1 MAADDYK
8 REPADSPAW
17 VRGMTQSRVSRRQ
30 FVRGAMG
37 MATLAALGPALAA
50 CGVGGT
56 KDTGSSAD
64 IDWDAWW
71 DDQKPTKSLS
81 FANWPLYI
89 DTAGGGKHPSIDKF
103 TKETGI
109 SVKYQPVIQDNAQFF
124 SKISPTLQA
133 GDPTGY
139 DIIVMSNGWETA
151 QLMANRWLIPLDH
164 RQLPNFKKYRG
175 KVTDLN
181 YDPELRY
188 NAVWQAGITG
198 IGYNPELTGGEID
211 SIEALWDPQFKGKVG
226 MLNDDD
232 ELGSAGLLALGIEPE
247 TSTYDDWKKAAD
259 KLQEQ
264 KDAGIVRQYYDQS
277 YIKALQNGDIALGL
291 AYSGDIF
298 QSNNSG
304 YPNLRFVVPKEGSM
318 LWHDCCQI
326 PLHASNPVSALK
338 WINFFYKPENQAM
351 IEDWVNYI
359 CPVPAAQDIIRNKLD
374 DPTVADSPLVFPTPD
389 MIERLHGYPKNT
401 TLETHKQW
409 ADLFDSIMQS

>member
-1 MAADDYK
+1 MESDGSGGAPEN
-8 REPADSPAW
+8 RVAW
-17 VRGMTQSRVSRRQ
+17 LRGMTQPRVSRRQ

-37 MATLAALGPALAA
+37 VAALAAFGPTLAA

-56 KDTGSSAD
+56 KDTGSASNV
-64 IDWDAWW
+64 DWNAWW
-71 DDQKPTKSLS
+71 DKQRPTKSLS

-89 DTAGGGKHPSIDKF
+89 DTGGGGKHPSIQKF
-103 TKETGI
+103 TRETGI
-109 SVKYQPVIQDNAQFF
+109 NVKYQPVIQDNAEFF

-133 GDPTGY
+133 GESTGY

-181 YDPELRY
+181 YDPDLTY

-198 IGYNPELTGGEID
+198 IGYNPQMTGGPID
-211 SIEALWDPQFKGKVG
+211 SIEALWDPKFKGKVG

-232 ELGSAGLLALGIEPE
+232 ELGAAGLLALGIEPE
-247 TSTYDDWKKAAD
+247 TSTYDDWKKAAAKLTEQRD
-259 KLQEQ
+259 KGL
-264 KDAGIVRQYYDQS
+264 VRQYYDQS
-277 YIKALQNGDIALGL
+277 YIKALQNGDIAICL

-304 YPNLRFVVPKEGSM
+304 FPDLKFTVPKEGSM

-338 WINFFYKPENQAM
+338 WINFYYKPENQAM

-374 DPTVADSPLVFPTPD
+374 DPTVADSPMVFPPPE
-389 MIERLHGYPKNT
+389 MVARLHGYPKNT
-401 TLETHKQW
+401 TIEAHQQW
-409 ADLFDSIMQS
+409 TSLFDPIMQS

>member
-1 MAADDYK
+1 MASEE
-8 REPADSPAW
+8 REDRPGDEAAW
-17 VRGMTQSRVSRRQ
+17 IRGMTQPRISRRHLI
-30 FVRGAMG
+30 RGAMG
-37 MATLAALGPALAA
+37 VTAMAALGPALAA

-56 KDTGSSAD
+56 KDTGAAAD
-64 IDWDAWW
+64 VDWDAWW
-71 DDQKPTKSLS
+71 DKQKPTTNLN

-89 DTAGGGKHPSIDKF
+89 DTEKGKHPSLNKF
-103 TKETGI
+103 QKETGI
-109 SVKYQPVIQDNAQFF
+109 SVKYQAVIQDNAEFY
-124 SKISPTLQA
+124 SKISPVLQA

-139 DIIVMSNGWETA
+139 DIIVMSNGYETA
-151 QLMANRWLIPLDH
+151 RLMANRWLIPLDH
-164 RQLPNFKKYRG
+164 RQLPNFNKYRG

-181 YDPELRY
+181 YDPDLRY

-198 IGYNPELTGGEID
+198 IGYDPNLTGGEID
-211 SIEALWDPQFKGKVG
+211 SIEALWDPKFKGKVG

-232 ELGSAGLLALGIEPE
+232 ELGAAGLLALGIKPE
-247 TSTYDDWKKAAD
+247 TSTYDDWKKAAA

-304 YPNLRFVVPKEGSM
+304 YPNLKFVVPKEGAM

-326 PLHASNPVSALK
+326 PLHAKNPVSALK
-338 WINFFYKPENQAM
+338 LIDFYYKPENQALL
-351 IEDWVNYI
+351 EDWVNYI
-359 CPVPAAQDIIRNKLD
+359 CPVPAAQDVIRDKLD

-401 TLETHKQW
+401 TPETNQQW
-409 ADLFDSIMQS
+409 AGLMDPIMQS